1 MRILKLSAPY
11 ILSPLTYIYN
21 SILNTGMFPDR
32 LKYASI
38 NPITKKRGDNQIISL
53 FRPISLLT
61 SFSKIIEKVM
71 FNRFI
76 DHIISYFIL
85 ANKQYR
91 FITGY
96 STQHAA
102 FLLIDNIL
110 TTMNNK
116 TKIGV
121 IFCDLQNAFDC
132 MSHAILLDKLE
143 FYGIKGKF
151 KTLIKSYLTGRY
163 QKVIK

>member
-1 MRILKLSAPY
+1 
-11 ILSPLTYIYN
+11 
-21 SILNTGMFPDR
+21 MFPDR

-38 NPITKKRGDNQIISL
+38 KPIPKKRGDNQIISL

-76 DHIISYFIL
+76 DHITSYFIL

-96 STQHAA
+96 SIQHAA

-116 TKIGV
+116 RK
-121 IFCDLQNAFDC
+121 NW
-132 MSHAILLDKLE
+132 SHLL
-143 FYGIKGKF
+143 
-151 KTLIKSYLTGRY
+151 
-163 QKVIK
+163 